1 MKSKINTNANII
13 TKKIRKKFKHNGK
26 YILSIDIEYP
36 SIRLSSDYVIKKSIN
51 SEYRIISKKFYIYA
65 TKVMLPR
72 AIQQYIEFNK
82 EQYPF
87 NTYEAVMKYKITL
100 NNNCIL
106 STYIDQYTYEGG
118 AHGNT
123 QRISNTWNLQNGDE
137 ITLKDIFKN
146 TNNYKEKIL
155 EQIKKKANKNIEK
168 NPGIY
173 FENYE
178 ELIDKNFNEKSFYL
192 TEDSINVYFQ
202 HYEIAPYSTGIV
214 VFSIPYK
221 DLSIHFPNCKN
232 L

>member
-1 MKSKINTNANII
+1 MKYKVNTSANII
-13 TKKIRKKFKHNGK
+13 TKKIKKKFKHRGK

-36 SIRLSSDYVIKKSIN
+36 SIRLSNDYVIKKSIN
-51 SEYRIISKKFYIYA
+51 SEYLIIAKKFYNHA

-72 AIQQYIEFNK
+72 AIDQYIEFNS

-87 NTYEAVMKYKITL
+87 NSFDAVMKYKITQ
-100 NNNCIL
+100 NSNCIL

-123 QRISNTWNLQNGDE
+123 LRLSNTWNLQNGDE

-146 TNNYKEKIL
+146 TSNYKDKLL
-155 EQIKKKANKNIEK
+155 EQVKSKANENIKE

-178 ELIDKNFNEKSFYL
+178 ELIDKSFNENSFYL
-192 TEDSINVYFQ
+192 TEDSINIYFQ

-221 DLSIHFPNCKN
+221 DLNITTPNCKN

>member
-1 MKSKINTNANII
+1 MKFKINTNANII
-13 TKKIRKKFKHNGK
+13 TKKTNKKFKHKGK
-26 YILSIDIEYP
+26 YILNIDIEYP
-36 SIRLSSDYVIKKSIN
+36 SIRLSNGYVVEKSIN
-51 SEYRIISKKFYIYA
+51 SEYLIIAKKFYNYA

-87 NTYEAVMKYKITL
+87 HSYEAVMKYKITL
-100 NNNCIL
+100 NNNYIL
-106 STYIDQYTYEGG
+106 STYINQYTYEGG

-123 QRISNTWNLQNGDE
+123 LRISNTWNLQNGDE
-137 ITLKDIFKN
+137 ITLKDLFKN
-146 TNNYKEKIL
+146 TNNYKEKLL
-155 EQIKKKANKNIEK
+155 EQIKKIANENIEK
-168 NPGIY
+168 ISGIY

-192 TEDSINVYFQ
+192 TEDSINIYFQ

-221 DLSIHFPNCKN
+221 DLNIPIPNCKN